1 MVKNVVILGGG
12 AAGIDVLELLHRG
25 KEDTEKM
32 ELTLI
37 KKEKEGFF
45 STCGLPFAL
54 QGMYSIKELE
64 LIEPKFYI
72 DKGVDF
78 RTGTEVTGINLEDGY
93 VGVDT
98 GEDIKYDYLVIA
110 TGSKPFIPPIEGTN
124 LEGVYTL
131 TGREDGERIEAA
143 MNATRPGNALIIGA
157 GLIGLQTAVAFSKKG
172 IKVTVV
178 ETLPYLL
185 PTILDADMT
194 SIVQKWLHNDNTFI
208 FGKPVSAIKGDQKV
222 ESVIVE
228 GEEIPA
234 DIVLIAAGMRP
245 NVDIAM
251 KAGIAIGES
260 GGIVTDRSLRV
271 KKGKSYLDNVYA
283 LGDCV
288 EVLDAVTSR
297 PRLSQL
303 ASTALIQ
310 ARVVANNILGISSSY
325 EPCLSPTVAAISGM
339 QVGSV
344 GVTSETARR
353 YGIKMKT
360 GNAIKY
366 TRARFFPGRKLIIV
380 KLIFEADTAK
390 LIGAQIISEEAV
402 AERINELTLAIK
414 AGITANEI
422 CMRERC
428 YEPSLTMVED
438 VIVDAAVKALM

>member
-1 MVKNVVILGGG
+1 MAKEVVILGGG

-25 KEDTEKM
+25 KEDAEEM
-32 ELTLI
+32 EMTLI

-54 QGMYSIKELE
+54 QGMYGIKELE

-93 VGVDT
+93 VSVDT

-143 MNATRPGNALIIGA
+143 MNANPSNALIIGA

-172 IKVTVV
+172 INTTVV
-178 ETLPYLL
+178 EMLPYLL

-194 SIVQKWLHNDNTFI
+194 SIVQKWLHKDVAFI

-228 GEEIPA
+228 DEEIPA
-234 DIVLIAAGMRP
+234 DIVLISAGMRP

-251 KAGIAIGES
+251 KAGIATGES
-260 GGIVTDRSLRV
+260 RGIVTDRSLRV
-271 KKGKSYLDNVYA
+271 KKGKSYLNNVYA

-310 ARVVANNILGISSSY
+310 ARVVANNILGISSFY
-325 EPCLSPTVAAISGM
+325 EPCLSPTVAAISGL

-353 YGIKMKT
+353 YGIKIKV

-390 LIGAQIISEEAV
+390 LIGAQVISEETV